1 MAAALAA
8 HKNVGALLQKRGYA
22 ELKKIGE
29 GSFGKAILVQAKDG
43 SKVVCKMVDISKV
56 SAKDAKDAQKEGQVL
71 SQLKHPYIVR
81 YRDTFT
87 EHGWFCIL
95 MDYCEGGDLI
105 KQIEGAKKGRVVL
118 GEEKILRWFTQALL
132 ALKYIHDRHI
142 LHRDLKPGNFFLSKT
157 GVLKMGDFGIAKV
170 LSCTAACARTQIGTP
185 YYLSPEVCQEKP
197 YSWGSDVWAM
207 GCILYELC
215 ALRVP
220 FDAPNMQA
228 LVNKIV
234 QGPIPSVPNK
244 FSPFVVQVCGQM
256 LNRNA
261 KQRPS
266 VADILKRPQIQAVV
280 KQMLDEAN
288 NDQAVIKGDPANA
301 AAAAPP
307 AGPQGGDGGAA
318 GGLYRLGDNV
328 EYFSSTHA
336 QWMPAVILKV
346 DEKGNVIIDLK
357 PKQWM
362 SRDEQRKRLRHPRN
376 KEPVAANNGYN
387 SPAANVATPMKHRS
401 PAPSP
406 TPQAHP
412 QSARYRSPSADAP
425 RRPPQPSARGPSRS
439 PSADALDR
447 RQHGAGSACPSP
459 VRGRSPSPSPVAGPS
474 RGASPAPGIAASPRL
489 RPPGIPKAADNSP
502 LRRRNAAASVVGGA
516 IAGAGGA

>member
-1 MAAALAA
+1 MC
-8 HKNVGALLQKRGYA
+8 GCTLLSVLGTFPWRGYA

-71 SQLKHPYIVR
+71 ASLKHPYIVR

-105 KQIEGAKKGRVVL
+105 KQIEGAKKGRAAL
-118 GEEKILRWFTQALL
+118 GEEKILRWLTQALL

-170 LSCTAACARTQIGTP
+170 LSCTAAHARTQIGTP

-220 FDAPNMQA
+220 FDAPSMQG
-228 LVNKIV
+228 LVQKIV

-256 LNRNA
+256 LSRNPT
-261 KQRPS
+261 QRPS
-266 VADILKRPQIQAVV
+266 VADILKRPQVQAVV
-280 KQMLDEAN
+280 KVMLDEAN
-288 NDQAVIKGDPANA
+288 NEQAVIKGGGAGGA
-301 AAAAPP
+301 AAAAAQPP
-307 AGPQGGDGGAA
+307 ADPRGGDRGAA
-318 GGLYRLGDNV
+318 YFKAGDPV
-328 EYFSSTHA
+328 EYFSSSGA
-336 QWMPAVILKV
+336 QWVPAVVLKI
-346 DEKGNVIIDLK
+346 DEKANVLIDLK

-362 SRDEQRKRLRHPRN
+362 SREEQRKKLRHRQ
-376 KEPVAANNGYN
+376 KEPAP
-387 SPAANVATPMKHRS
+387 PAATPRNVATPMRHRS

-406 TPQAHP
+406 TPQQAQP
-412 QSARYRSPSADAP
+412 QSARYRSPSAEHGA
-425 RRPPQPSARGPSRS
+425 RPPPHPAARVPSRS
-439 PSADALDR
+439 PSAEAMDR
-447 RQHGAGSACPSP
+447 RHPQGAAAHGGGAASP
-459 VRGRSPSPSPVAGPS
+459 MRGRSPSPAPS
-474 RGASPAPGIAASPRL
+474 RAASPSPGVAASPRL
-489 RPPGIPKAADNSP
+489 RPPGIPKAADHSP
-502 LRRRNAAASVVGGA
+502 LRRRNMAASAVGGA
-516 IAGAGGA
+516 IAGA